1 MTLILNCSSS
11 IILDYPVTSFGGGK
25 RIIISNTSWL
35 GGRNSFLGIAYI
47 VIGMI
52 CLILS
57 AVFLLI
63 HKKFGKSKTDMIAV
77 TSKTPYLE
85 S

>member
-1 MTLILNCSSS
+1 MYSFYVV
-11 IILDYPVTSFGGGK
+11 LDYPVTSFGGTK

-35 GGRNSFLGIAYI
+35 GGKNSFLGIAYI

-63 HKKFGKSKTDMIAV
+63 HKKFGKRYVFMNKNNLNEI
-77 TSKTPYLE
+77 
-85 S
+85 